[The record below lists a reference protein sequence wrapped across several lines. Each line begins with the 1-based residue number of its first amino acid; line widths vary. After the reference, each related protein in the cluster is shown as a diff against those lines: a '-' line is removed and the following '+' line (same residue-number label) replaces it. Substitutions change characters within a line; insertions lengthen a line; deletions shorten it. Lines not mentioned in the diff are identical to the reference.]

1 MGFYRGPQIVTSGLV
16 LHLDAAN
23 PKSYPGTG
31 TTWYDRAG
39 NLNGGVVNNATLYN
53 GPSFSSTN
61 MGSLVFNGT
70 NSYVRVDS
78 TILQDSGG
86 TINIWCKPTGVP
98 PTGFTGYI
106 FSSFGTNSDRFYMYI
121 DTSGNFGIARGN
133 PMVGIAAG
141 VKPLNIW
148 YNLVMV
154 WTSTTL
160 SGYFNG
166 IQFGATTSYIAS
178 GTTSNF
184 SIGSY
189 VGPFGTQVFNGNIAN
204 VQIYNRALTAQ
215 EVLQNYNALK
225 SRFI

>member
-16 LHLDAAN
+16 MYLDAGN
-23 PKSYPGTG
+23 TKSYPGTG
-31 TTWYDRAG
+31 TVWYDRAG
-39 NLNGGVVNNATLYN
+39 NLNGGVVNNGALINSPTFDSGN
-53 GPSFSSTN
+53 K
-61 MGSLVFNGT
+61 GSLVFNGT

-148 YNLVMV
+148 YRDKE
-154 WTSTTL
+154 TFKTTRY
-160 SGYFNG
+160 GGF
-166 IQFGATTSYIAS
+166 
-178 GTTSNF
+178 
-184 SIGSY
+184 
-189 VGPFGTQVFNGNIAN
+189 GNI
-204 VQIYNRALTAQ
+204 
-215 EVLQNYNALK
+215 
-225 SRFI
+225 

>member
-16 LHLDAAN
+16 MYLDAGN
-23 PKSYPGTG
+23 TKSYPGTG
-31 TTWYDRAG
+31 TVWSDRAG
-39 NLNGGVVNNATLYN
+39 NLNGGVVNNGTLVN
-53 GPSFSSTN
+53 SPTFDPSN
-61 MGSLVFNGT
+61 KGSIIFNGT

-106 FSSFGTNSDRFYMYI
+106 FSSLGTNSDRFYMYI